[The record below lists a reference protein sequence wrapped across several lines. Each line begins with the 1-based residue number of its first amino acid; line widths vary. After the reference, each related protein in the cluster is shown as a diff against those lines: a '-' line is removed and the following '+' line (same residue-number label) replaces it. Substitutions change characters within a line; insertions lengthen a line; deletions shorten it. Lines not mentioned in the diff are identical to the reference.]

1 MSVSVAADPVLVRFR
16 RTLDEIYGNQ
26 IERVVLYGSRARGDA
41 HDESDYDVAIFLD
54 GFHDRWQ
61 EMDRIVPIVTD
72 ILFED
77 GAFIHAMPYRA
88 GAYEDRSPL
97 MHEIRREYLDL

>member
-1 MSVSVAADPVLVRFR
+1 MSVRVAADPVLVRFR

-77 GAFIHAMPYRA
+77 EAFIHAMPYRA

-97 MHEIRREYLDL
+97 MHEIRREGLDL